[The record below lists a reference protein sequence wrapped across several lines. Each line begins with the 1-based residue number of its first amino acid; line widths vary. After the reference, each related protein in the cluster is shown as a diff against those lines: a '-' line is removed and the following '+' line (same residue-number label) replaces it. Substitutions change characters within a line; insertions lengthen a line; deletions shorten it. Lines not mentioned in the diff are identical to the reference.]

1 MGETP
6 MSALTLLCSGIQLY
20 SAEQR
25 IADCILADVK
35 WAASATSAELARQSQ
50 ASEATVTRLCH
61 KLGFE
66 SYRKFQLA
74 LARDVM
80 EQQEAEKSHAAA
92 QPDRMR
98 SILQKFLVNKQEEVR
113 ATVQALDAD
122 QLRAALACLNA
133 AHVVEVAAASHNLSI
148 ALEAS
153 VKFGSLGKRCVA
165 SAIPEKTRAFAATL
179 TKNDLLLVISG
190 TGRNPA
196 LEEVARLA
204 RENGA
209 AILLITSDRHSPLAQ
224 QADHVL
230 LASNREQ
237 RLIEGDHAPS
247 QLSVLLV
254 IEVLV
259 HSPTYIGFTRCLE
272 NNGYDIV
279 HSPLVQDE
287 NGVWR
292 MDFADMEK
300 HLAEEHIHAAILC
313 SPHNPCGRVWGRW
326 ELEKAMELF
335 KKYNVYVVSD
345 EIWSDIILSG
355 HKHIPTQSISED
367 ARQRTAAMYAP
378 SKTFNLAGLIGS
390 YHIVY
395 NDWWRDRI
403 NKEVQPLPLQ
413 LHERPFHARP
423 HWCLQARGL

>member
-35 WAASATSAELARQSQ
+35 WAASATSAELARQSR

-66 SYRKFQLA
+66 SYRKCQL
-74 LARDVM
+74 
-80 EQQEAEKSHAAA
+80 EAEKSHAAA

-209 AILLITSDRHSPLAQ
+209 AILLVTSDRHSPLAQ

-254 IEVLV
+254 IEVL
-259 HSPTYIGFTRCLE
+259 YYLMLLGE
-272 NNGYDIV
+272 
-279 HSPLVQDE
+279 
-287 NGVWR
+287 
-292 MDFADMEK
+292 
-300 HLAEEHIHAAILC
+300 
-313 SPHNPCGRVWGRW
+313 
-326 ELEKAMELF
+326 
-335 KKYNVYVVSD
+335 
-345 EIWSDIILSG
+345 
-355 HKHIPTQSISED
+355 
-367 ARQRTAAMYAP
+367 
-378 SKTFNLAGLIGS
+378 
-390 YHIVY
+390 
-395 NDWWRDRI
+395 
-403 NKEVQPLPLQ
+403 
-413 LHERPFHARP
+413 
-423 HWCLQARGL
+423 

>member
-113 ATVQALDAD
+113 A
-122 QLRAALACLNA
+122 ALACLNA

-196 LEEVARLA
+196 LEEVAWLA

-254 IEVLV
+254 IEVL
-259 HSPTYIGFTRCLE
+259 YYLMLLGE
-272 NNGYDIV
+272 
-279 HSPLVQDE
+279 
-287 NGVWR
+287 
-292 MDFADMEK
+292 
-300 HLAEEHIHAAILC
+300 
-313 SPHNPCGRVWGRW
+313 
-326 ELEKAMELF
+326 
-335 KKYNVYVVSD
+335 
-345 EIWSDIILSG
+345 
-355 HKHIPTQSISED
+355 
-367 ARQRTAAMYAP
+367 
-378 SKTFNLAGLIGS
+378 
-390 YHIVY
+390 
-395 NDWWRDRI
+395 
-403 NKEVQPLPLQ
+403 
-413 LHERPFHARP
+413 
-423 HWCLQARGL
+423 

>member
-113 ATVQALDAD
+113 ATVQ
-122 QLRAALACLNA
+122 ALACLNA

-254 IEVLV
+254 IEVL
-259 HSPTYIGFTRCLE
+259 YYLMLLGE
-272 NNGYDIV
+272 
-279 HSPLVQDE
+279 
-287 NGVWR
+287 
-292 MDFADMEK
+292 
-300 HLAEEHIHAAILC
+300 
-313 SPHNPCGRVWGRW
+313 
-326 ELEKAMELF
+326 
-335 KKYNVYVVSD
+335 
-345 EIWSDIILSG
+345 
-355 HKHIPTQSISED
+355 
-367 ARQRTAAMYAP
+367 
-378 SKTFNLAGLIGS
+378 
-390 YHIVY
+390 
-395 NDWWRDRI
+395 
-403 NKEVQPLPLQ
+403 
-413 LHERPFHARP
+413 
-423 HWCLQARGL
+423 